1 MSAPSIEIIM
11 PLRNPGEPL
20 RQSIASLTAQI
31 DREFSVLLSDNFS
44 TDGTALIDEC
54 RDALTAAGVKARVVQ
69 PSFELGR
76 VEHWN
81 WAHHQAEAH
90 WLKPLFVGDTL
101 KPEYVARLRERA
113 AQQPG
118 ARVVRCGFES
128 ITPRGVFPAAE
139 PPCAAERLSPAEF
152 LAHFPQ
158 HGNWLGGPV
167 NFAYEQTAWRG
178 SGGYPV
184 QLPAVAD
191 VCLYVSLVLQHGLE
205 LLPGRL
211 AAFHLHDQRFS
222 HGIRGR
228 RVNGMVELFLILCQA
243 RNYCVENELP
253 WPEHGV
259 IRGTLRQ
266 AKIDYWEP
274 FKQILKRALSR

>member
-1 MSAPSIEIIM
+1 MSTPSIEIVM

-20 RQSIASLTAQI
+20 RQSVASLAAQS
-31 DREFSVLLSDNFS
+31 DRDFGVLLSDNGS
-44 TDGTALIDEC
+44 TGGGALIDEC
-54 RDALTAAGVKARVVQ
+54 RGTLIAAGVKTRVVR
-69 PSFELGR
+69 PPFEFGR

-81 WAHHQAEAH
+81 WAHHQSEAR

-101 KPEYVARLRERA
+101 KPEYIARLRERTSRHPA
-113 AQQPG
+113 

-128 ITPRGVFPAAE
+128 ITPQGTIPAAE
-139 PPCAAERLSPAEF
+139 PPCAGERLSPAEF
-152 LAHFPQ
+152 LTHFPQ

-178 SGGYPV
+178 SGGYPT

-191 VCLYVSLVLQHGLE
+191 VSLYVTLVLRHGIE
-205 LLPGRL
+205 LLPECL

-228 RVNGMVELFLILCQA
+228 RVNGVIELFIILCNA
-243 RNYCVENELP
+243 RNYCLETKLP
-253 WPEHGV
+253 WPHRGV

-274 FKQILKRALSR
+274 FKQRIKRALK